1 MKTEAYKLTAT
12 EVIAK
17 IRDGKLSVEAY
28 AESLLARIKERDPVV
43 KGWVYLNPD
52 QVLSEARRLDQIPK
66 ESRGPLHGVAVGV
79 KDVIYT
85 KDMPTQFNS
94 PIYEGDAP
102 QVDAA
107 SIIILRKAGALILG
121 KTTTTEFAATTQ
133 GPATTNP
140 HDSSRTPG
148 GSSSGSGAVVG
159 DFQVPIALGTQT
171 GGSIIRPASFNG
183 IYGFKPTWNSISRE
197 GQKIF
202 SIIND
207 TLGFYARSVADL
219 YLLADVFALEDDQL
233 PNQPVLLKGLK
244 IGICKTMVWP
254 QAGYGL
260 VNAMIKAI
268 ELLRSNGATVTEIE
282 FPEHLQDLPEWYS
295 TILSSDGRTAFLPEY
310 RLDKSLI
317 SDKLVGHV
325 ENHKKIS
332 RAAQLKAFDNVA
344 AARPVVDEML
354 SQYDAVLTPS
364 VPDEAPEGIES
375 TGSAAFC
382 QIWTVLHNP
391 VINLPGFRGYN
402 GLPIGLSLVAPR
414 YHDRKLLAMGM
425 NVSRYDIGPDGRVRV
440 YNIMDHPPVSRFSDT
455 LPPMYRLYPND
466 IEYKRLAQL
475 FNDNWQHD
483 DKKATINGIFK
494 CRPEELGKSKQMH
507 DFTKYLKITGTTVEA
522 AKWHFHCTSRK
533 CNFDESVDDDR
544 LLQCDDA
551 DTCAFC
557 SILRESLSMTYASQG
572 GWFGA
577 GIYSS
582 NIASKADKFSHDPD
596 GKYHTGLHAVIVCR
610 VIVGRVQWTK
620 KKLVGVSGPKPG
632 FHSIQAVT
640 KKRGGP
646 VYFPETV
653 VFRDEAILPVAVIT
667 YNKTQ
672 WNLRTGRVMY

>member
-52 QVLSEARRLDQIPK
+52 QVLSEARRLNQIPK

-85 KDMPTQFNS
+85 KGESVCNEVVWMLTNGDEIDMPTQFNS

-382 QIWTVLHNP
+382 QIWTVSIVPH
-391 VINLPGFRGYN
+391 IN
-402 GLPIGLSLVAPR
+402 
-414 YHDRKLLAMGM
+414 
-425 NVSRYDIGPDGRVRV
+425 
-440 YNIMDHPPVSRFSDT
+440 
-455 LPPMYRLYPND
+455 
-466 IEYKRLAQL
+466 
-475 FNDNWQHD
+475 
-483 DKKATINGIFK
+483 
-494 CRPEELGKSKQMH
+494 
-507 DFTKYLKITGTTVEA
+507 
-522 AKWHFHCTSRK
+522 
-533 CNFDESVDDDR
+533 
-544 LLQCDDA
+544 
-551 DTCAFC
+551 
-557 SILRESLSMTYASQG
+557 
-572 GWFGA
+572 FGC
-577 GIYSS
+577 G
-582 NIASKADKFSHDPD
+582 
-596 GKYHTGLHAVIVCR
+596 
-610 VIVGRVQWTK
+610 
-620 KKLVGVSGPKPG
+620 
-632 FHSIQAVT
+632 
-640 KKRGGP
+640 
-646 VYFPETV
+646 
-653 VFRDEAILPVAVIT
+653 
-667 YNKTQ
+667 
-672 WNLRTGRVMY
+672 